1 MPTSEMPKGVK
12 QNQKIPSHGAG
23 CRCRCCNGFYREYRQ
38 WVNGI
43 ADERERN
50 LELRFL
56 DQAIKDEHAKHVIK
70 MAVQLVVPHNPK
82 SQIKRHYD
90 EVPDEPVD
98 TTF

>member
-1 MPTSEMPKGVK
+1 MS
-12 QNQKIPSHGAG
+12 QKIPSHGAS

-56 DQAIKDEHAKHVIK
+56 DQAIKDEHSKHVIK
-70 MAVQLVVPHNPK
+70 MAVQLVVAHHPK

>member
-1 MPTSEMPKGVK
+1 MS
-12 QNQKIPSHGAG
+12 QKIPSHGAG

-38 WVNGI
+38 WANGI

-56 DQAIKDEHAKHVIK
+56 DQAIRDEQVKHTIE
-70 MAVQLVVPHNPK
+70 MAVKLVVPQHPK